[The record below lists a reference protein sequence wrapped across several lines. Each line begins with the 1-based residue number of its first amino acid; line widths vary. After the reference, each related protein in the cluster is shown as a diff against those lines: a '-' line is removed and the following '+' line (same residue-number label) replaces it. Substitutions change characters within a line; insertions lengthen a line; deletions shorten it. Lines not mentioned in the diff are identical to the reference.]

1 MRRKGY
7 PHTSDIEEAII
18 EVLAN
23 EYIKPEQF
31 YDKVKAKLEA
41 KGFKTMYMTIKR
53 VWRIY
58 EEMVRKGRMY
68 DVLGVVEGYE
78 GDLNERV

>member
-7 PHTSDIEEAII
+7 PNTSDIEEAII
-18 EVLAN
+18 EVLTN
-23 EYIKPEQF
+23 EDIKPAQF
-31 YDKVKAKLEA
+31 YDKVKAKLET
-41 KGFKTMYMTIKR
+41 KGFKTVYMTIKR

-58 EEMVRKGRMY
+58 EGMVRKGRMY

-78 GDLNERV
+78 GDLNE